1 VFWDALL
8 LAARAL
14 RRNVMRSVL
23 TILGVVIGV
32 GAVIAMVTLGNGT
45 TARVTSSIQSLGSN
59 LLIAQPG
66 AAAGR
71 GPGGTAVPG
80 PAFTIRD
87 LTAIVQAVPGI
98 AAEAPVASARA
109 QTVFGNQNWPT
120 TITGTDNGYFDVRE
134 WNVQT
139 GREFTDAELRSGR
152 SVCVIGTTVRDNLF
166 QGQDPL
172 GASIRV
178 KDISCP
184 VIGVLASKGQ
194 AMGGLDQDDLVLMP
208 LRAVQRRLKGNE
220 DVDLLQISVQSSDL
234 IDRVDSGVTTLL
246 RERRHI
252 IHGKQDDF
260 RVRNLAEVA
269 NTIEATT
276 RTLTLFL
283 GALAAVSLLVGG
295 IGIMNIMLVSVTERT
310 REIGIR
316 LAIGAT
322 ERDVLTQFLLEAI
335 ALSLMGGMIGVVL
348 GVGGS
353 YFAVPLMGVPFV
365 FDAGIVVLAFGFSGA
380 IGIIFG
386 FFPAQKA
393 ARLDPIEALRHE

>member
-1 VFWDALL
+1 VFWDAFL

-120 TITGTDNGYFDVRE
+120 TITGTDDGYFDVRE

-184 VIGVLASKGQ
+184 VIGVLSSKGQ

-220 DVDLLQISVQSSDL
+220 DVDLLQISVQSGEL
-234 IDRVDSGVTTLL
+234 IDGVDSAITALL

-365 FDAGIVVLAFGFSGA
+365 FNAGIVVLAFGFSGA

>member
-1 VFWDALL
+1 MFWDAFL

-120 TITGTDNGYFDVRE
+120 TITGTDDGYFDVRE

-184 VIGVLASKGQ
+184 VIGVLSSKGQ

-220 DVDLLQISVQSSDL
+220 DVDLLQISVQSGEL
-234 IDRVDSGVTTLL
+234 IDGVDSAITALL

-365 FDAGIVVLAFGFSGA
+365 FNAGIVVLAFGFSGA